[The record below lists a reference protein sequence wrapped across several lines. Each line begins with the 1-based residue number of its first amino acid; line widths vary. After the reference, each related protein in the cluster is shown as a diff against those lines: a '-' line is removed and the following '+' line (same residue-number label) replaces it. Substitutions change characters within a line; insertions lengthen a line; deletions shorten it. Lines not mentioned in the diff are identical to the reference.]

1 MTEGKNTDIVKYI
14 EESIE
19 IVQKMG
25 IKVADIRDRHVKLIL
40 PMKPNLNH
48 IGTIYAGSLFALGE
62 IVGGAIFLAS
72 FDHRKFYPVVKEL
85 TIRFK
90 RPGTSDMTVEAA
102 LTDKEVNEIQKTA
115 EEYGKADW
123 SMSLEIINESGEVC
137 CLING
142 IWQMRKIGI

>member
-1 MTEGKNTDIVKYI
+1 VKEGKDTDIVKYI

-19 IVQKMG
+19 IVGKMG
-25 IKVADIRDRHVKLIL
+25 IKVADIRNQYVKLLL

-72 FDHRKFYPVVKEL
+72 FDYTKFYPVVKEL

-102 LTDKEVNEIQKTA
+102 LTDKEVKEMQKTA

-123 SMSLEIINESGEVC
+123 NMSLEIKNESGEVC
-137 CLING
+137 CLVNG
-142 IWQMRKIGI
+142 IWQMRKSGA

>member
-1 MTEGKNTDIVKYI
+1 VTEEKDVDIIKYI

-19 IVQKMG
+19 IVKKMG
-25 IKVADIRDRHVKLIL
+25 IKVADIRNRYVKLLL

-72 FDHRKFYPVVKEL
+72 FDHTKLYPVVKEL
-85 TIRFK
+85 TIRYK
-90 RPGTSDMTVEAA
+90 RPGTSNMTVETA
-102 LTDKEVNEIQKTA
+102 LTEKEVKEIQKTA

-123 SMSLEIINESGEVC
+123 SMSLEIKNENGEVC

-142 IWQMRKIGI
+142 IWQMRKSGT

>member
-1 MTEGKNTDIVKYI
+1 VIDDKYTDIIKYI

-19 IVQKMG
+19 IVGKMG
-25 IKVADIRDRHVKLIL
+25 IKVADIRNQYVKLLL

-72 FDHRKFYPVVKEL
+72 FDHTKFYPVVKEL

-90 RPGTSDMTVEAA
+90 RPGTSDMTVEAV
-102 LTDKEVNEIQKTA
+102 LTDKQVKEIQQTA
-115 EEYGKADW
+115 EELGKADW
-123 SMSLEIINESGEVC
+123 SMSLEIKNKSGEVC

-142 IWQMRKIGI
+142 IWQMRRSGT